1 MPFTHILDLKLYLRI
16 VICVKFLFFN
26 FKLERD
32 MNNLKIG
39 DIVYVASLATEYS
52 SFYPEIIPRNL
63 KTDSLVGGALSIRRF
78 IQTEILPEDKK
89 LYRAEIEE
97 IEITDQEEKG
107 RIIINIFL
115 KNLENVISVSRRN
128 FSIANLR
135 GNRFNSDYSNRE
147 RKFRQTGLEEA
158 PKNIDGVNNYFCARI
173 FAP

>member
-1 MPFTHILDLKLYLRI
+1 
-16 VICVKFLFFN
+16 
-26 FKLERD
+26 

-39 DIVYVASLATEYS
+39 DTIYVASLATEYS
-52 SFYPEIIPRNL
+52 SFYPEFIPINI
-63 KTDSLVGGALSIRRF
+63 KSDSLAGGVLSTRRF
-78 IQTEILPEDKK
+78 IQNEILPEEKK

-97 IEITDQEEKG
+97 IEITNQCENG

-115 KNLENVISVSRRN
+115 KNFEKVISVSRRN

-147 RKFRQTGLEEA
+147 RNFRQTSLEEA

-173 FAP
+173 FDP

>member
-1 MPFTHILDLKLYLRI
+1 
-16 VICVKFLFFN
+16 
-26 FKLERD
+26 
-32 MNNLKIG
+32 MNDLKIG
-39 DIVYVASLATEYS
+39 DVIYVASLSTEYS
-52 SFYPEIIPRNL
+52 SFYPELIPINH
-63 KTDSLVGGALSIRRF
+63 KSDSLLKEMLSTGKFDSLAGEMLSTRRF
-78 IQTEILPEDKK
+78 IQNEILPEDKK

-97 IEITDQEEKG
+97 IEITDLRENG

-115 KNLENVISVSRRN
+115 KNLEKVISVSRRN

-158 PKNIDGVNNYFCARI
+158 PKNIDGVNNYFSARI